1 VSKKE
6 KLEAKIR
13 NNPRN
18 VSLEDF
24 ESLIWQYGEIKEGGS
39 HPQAIIGTEV
49 ISYKRTNPMRAPYVS
64 LVLDLVDKVVKKN
77 IRPD

>member
-1 VSKKE
+1 MSKKE

-24 ESLIWQYGEIKEGGS
+24 ESLIFQYGEIREGGS
-39 HPQAIIGTEV
+39 HPQAIIGKGV
-49 ISYKRTNPMRAPYVS
+49 VSYKRTNPMRTPYIM
-64 LVLDLVDKVVKKN
+64 LVLDLIDAKHK
-77 IRPD
+77 

>member
-18 VSLEDF
+18 VSLKEF
-24 ESLIWQYGEIKEGGS
+24 ESLICQYGEIREGGS
-39 HPQAIIGTEV
+39 HPQAIIGKGV
-49 ISYKRTNPMRAPYVS
+49 ISYKRTNPIRSPYVA
-64 LVLDLVDKVVKKN
+64 LVLYLIDALNK
-77 IRPD
+77 

>member
-1 VSKKE
+1 MSKKE

-24 ESLIWQYGEIKEGGS
+24 ESLIFQYGEIREGGS
-39 HPQAIIGTEV
+39 HPQAIIGKGV
-49 ISYKRTNPMRAPYVS
+49 VSYKRTNPMQTPYI
-64 LVLDLVDKVVKKN
+64 LLILNLIDALNKIK
-77 IRPD
+77 

>member
-18 VSLEDF
+18 VSLKEF
-24 ESLIWQYGEIKEGGS
+24 ESLICQYGEIREGGS
-39 HPQAIIGTEV
+39 HPQAIIGKGV
-49 ISYKRTNPMRAPYVS
+49 ISYKRTNPMRSPYVA
-64 LVLDLVDKVVKKN
+64 LVLDLIDALNK
-77 IRPD
+77 

>member
-18 VSLEDF
+18 ISLKEF
-24 ESLIWQYGEIKEGGS
+24 ESLICQYGEIKEGGS
-39 HPQAIIGTEV
+39 HPQAVIGKGV
-49 ISYKRTNPMRAPYVS
+49 ISYKRTNPMRSPYVV
-64 LVLDLVDKVVKKN
+64 LVLDLIDALNK
-77 IRPD
+77 

>member
-1 VSKKE
+1 VTKKE

-24 ESLIWQYGEIKEGGS
+24 ESLIKQYGEIFGGGS
-39 HPQAIIGTEV
+39 HSKAYINNHVYP
-49 ISYKRTNPMRAPYVS
+49 YKKENPVKAHYVES
-64 LVLDLVDKVVKKN
+64 VLKFIDELKGE
-77 IRPD
+77 